1 MPPWCSL
8 KMTLRPADLDAIR
21 SFAFGVIALLT
32 CLSLVSC
39 GKAGAPAHAAG
50 STTTTLAQF
59 DALANEI
66 CRTMTREQEA
76 IERRSRDPG
85 ETGEA
90 VWHELV
96 AASRSADNEVRALPK
111 PPAQANVL
119 DHLVVAYFQEAQDE
133 EEIASAY
140 RTNEADRIQA
150 AFATFL
156 SLARRDADVARS
168 LGMIA
173 CAKAEPEE
181 RVRGIGR
188 TA

>member
-1 MPPWCSL
+1 M
-8 KMTLRPADLDAIR
+8 
-21 SFAFGVIALLT
+21 ALLA

-39 GKAGAPAHAAG
+39 GKAGAAAHTAG

-59 DALANEI
+59 DARANEI
-66 CRTMTREQEA
+66 CRTLTREQEA

-96 AASRSADNEVRALPK
+96 AASRSADREVRALPK

-119 DHLVVAYFQEAQDE
+119 DHLIVAYFQEAQNE

-140 RTNEADRIQA
+140 GTNEADRIQA
-150 AFATFL
+150 AFVTFL

-181 RVRGIGR
+181 RFRVRRR